1 MGISLEDSVKKFYD
15 GHGWK
20 GGEDALFRQFRPAYQ
35 PYQYHAKTEA
45 RTLECFKGRSG
56 LFLIAGEGDLPQS
69 HLDIANKFSN
79 VTCVDISQ
87 IALDIAEQRLPSA
100 QKLLGSICALPEHYS
115 DQFDCAFASHVIYH
129 IEANQQSKAVRE
141 LIRACKPGGRIV
153 ILYSNPASPI
163 RFAAG
168 AVHRLRKIIVPE
180 KAVQEAG
187 LYFSPHPLRW
197 WKQFENDCDIS
208 MKPWDVIGSY
218 EERTLIWGDLLASG
232 FYRTANILENISP
245 NLAVKIWQY
254 PIVILDK
261 R

>member
-1 MGISLEDSVKKFYD
+1 MVGRAATMPCSDNLDPLISHITPKPKLERWSVLR
-15 GHGWK
+15 
-20 GGEDALFRQFRPAYQ
+20 GEA
-35 PYQYHAKTEA
+35 
-45 RTLECFKGRSG
+45 G
-56 LFLIAGEGDLPQS
+56 LFAGGGDLPQS

-87 IALDIAEQRLPSA
+87 IALDIAERRLPSA

-218 EERTLIWGDLLASG
+218 KSEL
-232 FYRTANILENISP
+232 
-245 NLAVKIWQY
+245 
-254 PIVILDK
+254 
-261 R
+261 